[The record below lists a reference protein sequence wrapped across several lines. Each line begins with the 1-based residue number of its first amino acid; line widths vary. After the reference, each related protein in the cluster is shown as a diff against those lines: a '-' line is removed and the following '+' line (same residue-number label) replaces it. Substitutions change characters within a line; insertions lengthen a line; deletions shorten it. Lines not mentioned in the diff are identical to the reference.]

1 VRCIKRGNEAGLLL
15 EVRDRDLAL
24 SDDVIGQVRP
34 ALGLF
39 INIFR
44 AFALRRTRLVN
55 EIRKSCNIHK
65 AILYHF
71 GVKSSPSPYSH

>member
-1 VRCIKRGNEAGLLL
+1 MKLWYSAIDAAGLAPA
-15 EVRDRDLAL
+15 LAL
-24 SDDVIGQVRP
+24 FKK
-34 ALGLF
+34 L
-39 INIFR
+39 FR